1 MWLTLVSVASVLLL
15 PLDTAIN
22 NSVAA
27 GVTYVVAAGNSG
39 EDASSWS
46 PASNPNVISVAAI
59 ADSDGKCGGL
69 GPKTPYG
76 PDDSLAELQQLW
88 QQGNDR
94 RAGREY
100 T

>member
-1 MWLTLVSVASVLLL
+1 MWLTLVLVASVTSSA
-15 PLDTAIN
+15 LDTAIN

-27 GVTYVVAAGNSG
+27 GVTFVVGAGNSG

-76 PDDSLAELQQLW
+76 PDDSLASFSNFGQQS
-88 QQGNDR
+88 NDC
-94 RAGREY
+94 RARREY